1 MKITHLPKSLS
12 HAFRGLKH
20 VFFQEANFQVQLA
33 VAIVIFAL
41 MIFFPLS
48 WNERII
54 ILLLIFSV
62 LILEIVN
69 SAVEQLVD
77 LVKPR
82 LSPQV
87 KLVKDMMA
95 AAVLSSSFAAMVIG
109 TIIFIPYFLE
119 ILPI

>member
-1 MKITHLPKSLS
+1 MKISHLPKSLS
-12 HAFRGLKH
+12 YALSGLKH
-20 VFFQEANFQVQLA
+20 VFFQEPNFQVQLA
-33 VAIVIFAL
+33 SAIVAL
-41 MIFFPLS
+41 VMMIGFPLS
-48 WNERII
+48 WNERIV
-54 ILLLIFSV
+54 ILLLIFAV

-95 AAVLSSSFAAMVIG
+95 AAVLSSSIAAIIIG
-109 TIIFIPYFLE
+109 SIIFIPYLLE
-119 ILPI
+119 LLPV